1 MGRVAGP
8 GIGCFNYRVAIKA
21 SMARERVVR
30 PPVAK
35 KIPKD
40 LVHHDDKRVDE
51 YYWMRERTDPEVAKY
66 IEAENRYTDVMT
78 KHLKPLEEKIFR
90 ELAEK
95 TVITDS
101 TVPVKFDDYYYYS
114 RTEQDKQYAILCRKK
129 GSVDAPEEIILD
141 MNKAAE
147 GKDFF
152 NCDVYQVSP
161 DHNLLAYLV
170 DLDGSERHELFVKDL
185 RTGEHLPDRISNT
198 SSMVWASD
206 NKTLFYSI
214 MDFDFR
220 PYKVLRHVLG
230 TDSKTDMVVSHEKDR
245 AFYYYD
251 LSKTKTRQYITITAV
266 SATTS
271 EVRYLRADRPN
282 GRFKTVRP
290 REHGLEYYVTHHGD
304 RFFIVT
310 NELAPNFKIV
320 TAPVSDPS
328 PQNWKEFMPH
338 SDDIMIDVSHP
349 FAYVDVYKDWIAVFQ
364 HEDALP
370 RIKVISLKDGSSH
383 NVELPEKLSFVM
395 PETTYD
401 FSSDVLRFNFSS
413 LTTPDS
419 VYDYNMATHALEL
432 RKKLKVPGYDPN
444 DYVSDRIF
452 AQASDGTKIPLLV
465 LHKKGVERTG
475 SNPAYLYSYGA
486 YGDYW
491 GGAPVFNPRVI
502 PLLDRGFVCAKG
514 QIRGGG
520 YMGKKWH
527 KGGSM
532 LTKINTFTDFLACA
546 EKLVAEKY
554 TSPDKLVIRGRSAGG
569 LLMGAVTNMRPDL
582 FKVVVAEVPFVDVIT
597 TMFDPSIPL
606 TVGEFEEW
614 GDPSILEFYE
624 YFKKYSP
631 YDNLSAKAYPNI
643 LVSTAMND
651 SRVQYFEPL
660 KWVAKLRAMK
670 KDKNLLLLR
679 VKSVE
684 GHSGASGKLDYLKWY
699 GFMYAF
705 IMDRLGITE

>member
-1 MGRVAGP
+1 
-8 GIGCFNYRVAIKA
+8 
-21 SMARERVVR
+21 MAKERVIRV
-30 PPVAK
+30 PAAK
-35 KIPKD
+35 KVPKE
-40 LVHHDDKRVDE
+40 LVQHGEKRVDE
-51 YYWMRERTDPEVAKY
+51 YYWMRDRTDPDVSKY
-66 IEAENRYTDVMT
+66 IDAENRYTDIMT
-78 KHLKPLEEKIFR
+78 RHLAPMSDMIYK
-90 ELAEK
+90 ELAQK

-101 TVPVKFDDYYYYS
+101 TVPAKIDDFFYYA
-114 RTEQDKQYAILCRKK
+114 RTEQDKQYAILCRRK

-141 MNKAAE
+141 MNKEAE
-147 GKDFF
+147 GKAFF
-152 NCDVYQVSP
+152 NCDVYKMST
-161 DHNLLAYLV
+161 DHNLLAFLV

-185 RTGEHLPDRISNT
+185 RTGQLLPDRISNT
-198 SSMVWASD
+198 SSVAWAND

-214 MDFDFR
+214 LDFDFR
-220 PYKVLRHVLG
+220 QFKVLRHILG
-230 TDSKTDMVVSHEKDR
+230 TDPKTDQVVAHEKDR
-245 AFYYYD
+245 AFHIYD
-251 LSKTKTRQYITITAV
+251 VSKTKTNQYILITSL

-282 GRFKTVRP
+282 GRFKTIRP
-290 REHGLEYYVTHHGD
+290 REHGLEYYVFHHGD

-328 PQNWKEFMPH
+328 PQNWKEFLPH
-338 SDDIMIDVSHP
+338 SEDVMIDVSHP
-349 FAYVDVYKDWIAVFQ
+349 CAYIDVFKDWIAVYQ

-370 RIKVISLKDGSSH
+370 KIRVMSLKDGSFH
-383 NVELPEKLSFVM
+383 YVELPEKLSFVI
-395 PETTYD
+395 PETT
-401 FSSDVLRFNFSS
+401 FEFESDALRFNFSS

-419 VYDYNMATHALEL
+419 VYDYNMATRKLEL
-432 RKKLKVPGYDPN
+432 KKVLKVPGYDPSS
-444 DYVSDRIF
+444 YVTERVF
-452 AQASDGTKIPLLV
+452 AKAPDGTGIPLLIV
-465 LHKKGVERTG
+465 YKKGLEKNGT
-475 SNPAYLYSYGA
+475 NPAYLYAYGA

-491 GGAPVFNPRVI
+491 GGAPTFNPRI
-502 PLLDRGFVCAKG
+502 LPLLDRGFVCAKG

-520 YMGKKWH
+520 YLGKKWH

-532 LTKINTFTDFLACA
+532 LTKINTFTDFIACA
-546 EKLVAEKY
+546 EKLVADNY
-554 TSPDKLVIRGRSAGG
+554 TSPDKLVVRGRSAGG

-597 TMFDPSIPL
+597 TMSDTSIPL

-614 GDPSILEFYE
+614 GDPSIQEFYE

-631 YDNLSAKAYPNI
+631 YDNVTAKEYPNI

-660 KWVAKLRAMK
+660 KWVAKLRAVK
-670 KDKNLLLLR
+670 TDKNLLLLR

-705 IMDRLGITE
+705 ILDRLSMKE